1 MAPTLPFGP
10 PLGRKVVLP
19 LALVIMLLLALGT
32 VGAVVERPTSGRPQ
46 ALLPADT
53 VPDTVVESPTTSTI
67 PVVAPAQPIPVPD
80 DPYATEPVVR
90 LGTIE
95 IPKLGLV
102 SPLMNGVTMNN
113 IDLGPSRWPGTGS
126 AGQPGNM
133 VVAGHRVTHTHPFLH
148 IDQLVPGDRVIFD
161 VNGQRHIYSVTS
173 HQIVLP
179 TAMWIAAPSGTAT
192 ATLFACH
199 PPHSARERY
208 VVHLALVTS

>member
-1 MAPTLPFGP
+1 MAPTLASGK
-10 PLGRKVVLP
+10 PLGRTVVLP
-19 LALVIMLLLALGT
+19 LALIITMMLALGT
-32 VGAVVERPTSGRPQ
+32 VGTIVERPAAGEPR
-46 ALLPADT
+46 ALPADT
-53 VPDTVVESPTTSTI
+53 VPDTVVESTTTVPAAANPTG
-67 PVVAPAQPIPVPD
+67 PISVPD
-80 DPYATEPVVR
+80 DPYSSEPIVR

-133 VVAGHRVTHTHPFLH
+133 VVAGHRVSHTHPFLH

-161 VNGQRHIYSVTS
+161 VAGQRSIYSVTS
-173 HQIVLP
+173 HQVVLP

-208 VVHLALVTS
+208 VVHLALVAN